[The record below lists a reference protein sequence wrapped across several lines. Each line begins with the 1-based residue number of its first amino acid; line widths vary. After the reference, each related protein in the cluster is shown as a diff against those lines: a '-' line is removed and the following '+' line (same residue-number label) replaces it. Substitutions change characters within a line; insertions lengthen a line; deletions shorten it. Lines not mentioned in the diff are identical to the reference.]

1 MKVAQTG
8 VQGVAGEEDTRAVM
22 ERRRPEEDVEDAEED
37 DRVASEGVR
46 PTEQRTSKR
55 CRE

>member
-1 MKVAQTG
+1 VKVAQTG